1 MVALGW
7 RWWALGDPTLV
18 SHTAE
23 LAAIDRGLAVPLGAL
38 TWFIGLGQ
46 FLWPLRLSPEYADL
60 SPGPAMLALGWAA
73 LVVMLAAL
81 PLVLWQRRSL
91 YGGPSE
97 GPAPP
102 AMLRA
107 RQSRAAPHA
116 LGWAGLGLALSIV
129 AYLPHLG
136 LVALTNA
143 RADRYF
149 YLPSAGWCLA
159 LAVPLS
165 LLLARRPR
173 WGAAAAGVLMLLLGM
188 RATAQARVWRSERSV
203 FTAAVQMAPGVPR
216 AWLGLARAELHAG
229 RTLPALAA
237 AERARALADDAQA
250 RETLGLIRMRQ
261 GDFAAA
267 RTDLLLALAGA
278 RPAHRARVLNNL
290 GYVEAQLGQTEQ
302 ALARFAEARALAP
315 LFDRPW
321 LNTAE
326 VQRRSDD
333 LVGARRTLQALVAA
347 IPQSSDGWKQLAAA
361 LEAAGEKQNARAA
374 WERARALEGLLRK

>member
-1 MVALGW
+1 V
-7 RWWALGDPTLV
+7 RW
-18 SHTAE
+18 
-23 LAAIDRGLAVPLGAL
+23 LA
-38 TWFIGLGQ
+38 F
-46 FLWPLRLSPEYADL
+46 
-60 SPGPAMLALGWAA
+60 
-73 LVVMLAAL
+73 
-81 PLVLWQRRSL
+81 
-91 YGGPSE
+91 
-97 GPAPP
+97 
-102 AMLRA
+102 
-107 RQSRAAPHA
+107 
-116 LGWAGLGLALSIV
+116 GLALSIV

-136 LVALTNA
+136 LIALTNT

-159 LAVPLS
+159 LAVPLA

-173 WGAAAAGVLMLLLGM
+173 GGAAVAGALVVLLGL
-188 RATAQARVWRSERSV
+188 RAAAQARVWRSERSV
-203 FTAAVQMAPGVPR
+203 FTAAVRAAPGVPR

-267 RTDLLLALAGA
+267 RTDLLRALSSA
-278 RPAHRARVLNNL
+278 RPAHRAGVLNNL
-290 GYVEAQLGQTEQ
+290 GYVEVQLGQLDE
-302 ALARFAEARALAP
+302 ALARFTEARALAP

-326 VQRRSDD
+326 VQRKRHD
-333 LVGARRTLQALVAA
+333 LAGARRTLQALVAA

-374 WERARALEGLLRK
+374 WERARALEGLPRR